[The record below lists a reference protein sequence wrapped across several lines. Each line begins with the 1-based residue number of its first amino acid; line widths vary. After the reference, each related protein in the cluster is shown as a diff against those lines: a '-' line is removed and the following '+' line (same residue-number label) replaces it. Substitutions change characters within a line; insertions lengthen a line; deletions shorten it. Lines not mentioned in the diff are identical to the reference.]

1 MSYAHVVFW
10 LLLLWVSIPIYIY
23 TAIYY
28 VYVTPSGVAAV
39 SYHYYIMYTFL
50 FFVRIE
56 SVQTSYTPIHFWRKK
71 TDYGLKLKK
80 KIKEKRKTV
89 HWDIVVGGVVKL
101 WSDVL
106 VSVCVCVCGRE
117 EKKNG
122 YNKIPTK
129 NGNRDNGSTRWQ
141 WRKMVFNRMDAF
153 RSHTQKSPAD
163 CGRRWEVVEIFQKNF
178 SLEQVC
184 APPPPPLS
192 LLDKRTYRPC
202 KNNNNGRTE
211 APSARYIYIIYGT
224 SSVPNSSLSFTN
236 AHTIYV

>member
-1 MSYAHVVFW
+1 MYSGGFVS
-10 LLLLWVSIPIYIY
+10 LLYH
-23 TAIYY
+23 
-28 VYVTPSGVAAV
+28 VYVFIFCP
-39 SYHYYIMYTFL
+39 H
-50 FFVRIE
+50 
-56 SVQTSYTPIHFWRKK
+56 RKCPNIIYADTYLAQK
-71 TDYGLKLKK
+71 KLITYGLKSKK

-106 VSVCVCVCGRE
+106 VSVCVRVWKGR
-117 EKKNG
+117 KKNG

-184 APPPPPLS
+184 APPPPLS

-211 APSARYIYIIYGT
+211 APSAPYLYIYI
-224 SSVPNSSLSFTN
+224 
-236 AHTIYV
+236 